1 MRCVMA
7 LRRTASG
14 QGSVAPVTRD
24 GRTFRTCLIWQVEA
38 AVETSGSKP
47 QPPWVPYY
55 VMHKILAGLLSHF
68 EVAAVVVMA
77 AVVRAALVVVL
88 MAVVV
93 LSAMGLEGGSRCGAE
108 ARDASEAQGR
118 CDGQAWGGRVARL
131 HQPRGWCSLIRPRS
145 SSPNSPGQSTHS
157 DVGRRHVR
165 GPGRP
170 RTAHRRCELA
180 ANRRYV

>member
-1 MRCVMA
+1 MA

-14 QGSVAPVTRD
+14 QGSVEPVTRD

-77 AVVRAALVVVL
+77 AVVMAALVVAL
-88 MAVVV
+88 MAVVAQLWGAKEALDV
-93 LSAMGLEGGSRCGAE
+93 ALRLATHLRRRVDAMVRRGEDVWLDFINQEVGV
-108 ARDASEAQGR
+108 ASSGP
-118 CDGQAWGGRVARL
+118 VPP
-131 HQPRGWCSLIRPRS
+131 HPTRP
-145 SSPNSPGQSTHS
+145 
-157 DVGRRHVR
+157 
-165 GPGRP
+165 
-170 RTAHRRCELA
+170 
-180 ANRRYV
+180 ANRRTRM